1 MIGKSKYTIIL
12 LLITVLAGHLS
23 AVAKTTVRIFDHAD
37 GCDYTEFF
45 TAACSLSHKGATSD
59 CLSSWSGPCSTT
71 PTDNKRSMESDSDTT
86 ISMSVCQNMLPI
98 NYHGTMLTAAGSY
111 TVVIPTVD
119 GSDSTIVITLNVI
132 QNPSD
137 TILDTIVENQI
148 PHTWRGLTFNDKI
161 DTSIVVP
168 TPAGCDSL
176 IIYSLTVWNNQ
187 NIRLVENICDD
198 TLPFV
203 WYGYT
208 FSADD
213 SVSFTVTDSHGAD
226 STVTLVVYVH
236 PTYSFADTVVVCPWR
251 PFIYRGIDYGGPT
264 EVDLLDSTIYGCD
277 SIMHA
282 VLMPRDSA
290 YRPQILYNNKDFQE
304 LDGNNIVMGCAP
316 DTLWLYD
323 TSSASVSWRWSV
335 RTTDTAF
342 SDTSSGVTITYEE
355 HNHLLSSVDSFTV
368 VVTDTLGCL
377 DTVSHP
383 IYVFRSPVAIFDWY
397 PVLPSLTMP
406 HVQFRNG
413 SQPDDL
419 SLLPGSPRDSIYYLW
434 NIEREPGGSI
444 DTSTQYEPYY
454 SWGNIGDVD
463 TGTYNAQLITY
474 WTQYAIDTAIHH
486 TCIDTN
492 DQPITITN
500 DYLQFP
506 NVVSPNGDGVND
518 TWRIVNLL
526 EYGLYTQN
534 ELRIYNNNGILIYHK
549 KNIAEEDDFWDPLKT
564 HSPNGTYFFRFS
576 ARSIYGIVK
585 RNGVIEVLG
594 E

>member
-1 MIGKSKYTIIL
+1 MYNRSNNSILGKSKYIIL
-12 LLITVLAGHLS
+12 LLITIILS
-23 AVAKTTVRIFDHAD
+23 GNISAAEKPLDKMV
-37 GCDYTEFF
+37 GNF
-45 TAACSLSHKGATSD
+45 TMQQALST
-59 CLSSWSGPCSTT
+59 
-71 PTDNKRSMESDSDTT
+71 DSDTSIT
-86 ISMSVCQNMLPI
+86 MSVCQNMLPV
-98 NYHGTMLTAAGSY
+98 NYNGTMLTAAGTY

-119 GSDSTIVITLNVI
+119 GSDSTITITLNVI

-137 TILDTIVENQI
+137 TILDTIVENQL
-148 PHTWRGLTFNDKI
+148 PHTWWGLTFDNKI
-161 DTSIVVP
+161 DTTIVIP
-168 TPAGCDSL
+168 LPGGCDS
-176 IIYSLTVWNNQ
+176 IIYYSLTVWNNQ
-187 NIRLVENICDD
+187 NIRLVEDICDD
-198 TLPFV
+198 TLPFA

-208 FSADD
+208 FNTDD
-213 SVSFTVTDSHGAD
+213 SVTFTVTDSHGAD

-236 PTYSFADTVVVCPWR
+236 PAYSFTDTVVYCPWSQ
-251 PFIYRGIDYGGPT
+251 FTFRGIDYGGPT
-264 EVDLLDSTIYGCD
+264 EIDLMDSTAYGCD
-277 SIMHA
+277 SVMHA
-282 VLMPRDSA
+282 VLLPRDST
-290 YRPQILYNNKDFQE
+290 YRPKITYSNKDFQG
-304 LDGNNIVMGCAP
+304 LDADTIVLGCAP
-316 DTLWLYD
+316 DTLWITD
-323 TSSASVSWRWSV
+323 SSSASVAWRWSV
-335 RTTDTAF
+335 TTSDTAF
-342 SDTSSGVTITYEE
+342 VDTTNSVTIGYEE
-355 HNHLLSSVDSFTV
+355 HNHLLPTIDSFTV
-368 VVTDTLGCL
+368 IVTDTLGCF

-383 IYVFRSPVAIFDWY
+383 IYVFRSPQSIFDWE

-406 HVQFRNG
+406 HVQFNNN

-434 NIEREPGGSI
+434 NIEHEPGGAP
-444 DTSTQYEPYY
+444 DTSTQFEPFY
-454 SWGNIGDVD
+454 SWGDIGDVD

-506 NVVSPNGDGVND
+506 NVVTPNGDGVND

-526 EYGLYTQN
+526 EYGNYSQN

-549 KNIAEEDDFWDPLKT
+549 KNIAVESDFWDPQKT